1 MMNEDALAA
10 MIRENIKK
18 VSLGNRIVKAEVRP
32 TRKPDGTMTCQS
44 TPVTGET
51 YIDDGL
57 ANAIAVAVA
66 KSVTL
71 YLQTMV
77 QVNPTAGTLV

>member
-1 MMNEDALAA
+1 MNEEALAA
-10 MIRENIKK
+10 MIRETLKK
-18 VSLGNRIVKAEVRP
+18 TSLGTNVVKTDVQSTKNA
-32 TRKPDGTMTCQS
+32 DGTVTC
-44 TPVTGET
+44 TANPVTGPT

-71 YLQTMV
+71 YLKTMV
-77 QVNPTAGTLV
+77 QVNPTAGTLF